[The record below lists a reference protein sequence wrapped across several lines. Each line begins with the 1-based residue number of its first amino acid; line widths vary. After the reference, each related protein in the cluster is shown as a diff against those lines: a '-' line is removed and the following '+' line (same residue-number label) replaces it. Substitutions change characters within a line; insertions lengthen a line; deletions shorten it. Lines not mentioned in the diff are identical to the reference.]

1 MTCDRITMIYDIK
14 LKAPA
19 CVLLQAAGQ
28 CNWTSL
34 AELFPTQY
42 WLVTPT
48 PGMQKISGTREE
60 WKKAAAI
67 TEQIWMGKD
76 PNQHAR

>member
-1 MTCDRITMIYDIK
+1 MTSDRITMIYDVK

-28 CNWTSL
+28 CNWSSL

-60 WKKAAAI
+60 WKRAAAI
-67 TEQIWMGKD
+67 TAQTWKNTD
-76 PNQHAR
+76 PNLYAR